1 MGLSTL
7 FNLLTNIYRNGLTIE
22 QIVFKSRGGKIESV
36 VKGGVFLYT
45 LCDEDCFLMGL

>member
-22 QIVFKSRGGKIESV
+22 QIVFGVREGQIESV
-36 VKGGVFLYT
+36 SKGGVFLYT
-45 LCDEDCFLMGL
+45 LCDEDCFSMGL